1 MACSGME
8 CVWHAKNDPAQLPD
22 HRGASYSLVLLQRL
36 TQGIGD
42 YLQHLDAGKTLV
54 VADGE
59 GRNSVYLASLGYDVR
74 ATDYSQVAQVKA
86 KALAKEAGV
95 DVDFVLSDI
104 YDTGWSDQAYD
115 NVVAIFIQF
124 VPPERMGEIFIAL
137 ARATRA
143 GGTLLIH
150 GYTPEQ
156 VALGTGGPG
165 NPDHMY
171 TPDML
176 ANAFSHMQITVNRA
190 YTATLDEGRGH
201 SGPSALIDFVAKG

>member
-1 MACSGME
+1 ME
-8 CVWHAKNDPAQLPD
+8 NFWDKRYA
-22 HRGASYSLVLLQRL
+22 G
-36 TQGIGD
+36 TD
-42 YLQHLDAGKTLV
+42 YLFGTQPAAGLIALEPHLVAGGKTLV

-59 GRNSVYLASLGYDVR
+59 GRNSVYLASKGYDVR

-95 DVDFVLSDI
+95 DVDFFLSDI
-104 YDTGWSDQAYD
+104 YDARWSDEAYD

-124 VPPERMGEIFIAL
+124 VPPERMDEIFNAL
-137 ARATRA
+137 ARAIRS

-176 ANAFSHMQITVNRA
+176 ANAFSQMQITVNRA
-190 YTATLDEGRGH
+190 
-201 SGPSALIDFVAKG
+201 

>member
-1 MACSGME
+1 ME
-8 CVWHAKNDPAQLPD
+8 NFWDKRYAGADYLFGTKPAAGLIALEPQLVA
-22 HRGASYSLVLLQRL
+22 GGETLVL
-36 TQGIGD
+36 
-42 YLQHLDAGKTLV
+42 
-54 VADGE
+54 ADGE
-59 GRNSVYLASLGYDVR
+59 GRNSVYLASRGYDVR

-86 KALAKEAGV
+86 KVLAKEASV

-104 YDTGWSDQAYD
+104 YDTGWSDEAYD

-124 VPPERMGEIFIAL
+124 VPPERMGEIFTALAL

-165 NPDHMY
+165 NPNHMY
-171 TPDML
+171 NPICRPRRFRICRLRLTAPITPPWTK
-176 ANAFSHMQITVNRA
+176 AAAIPAH
-190 YTATLDEGRGH
+190 H
-201 SGPSALIDFVAKG
+201 P

>member
-1 MACSGME
+1 ME
-8 CVWHAKNDPAQLPD
+8 NFWDKRYA
-22 HRGASYSLVLLQRL
+22 GS
-36 TQGIGD
+36 D
-42 YLQHLDAGKTLV
+42 YLFGTKPAAGLIDLEPHLVAGGKTLV

-59 GRNSVYLASLGYDVR
+59 GRNSVFLASRGYDVR
-74 ATDYSQVAQVKA
+74 ATDYSQVAQEKA

-104 YDTGWSDQAYD
+104 YDAGWSDEAYD

-124 VPPERMGEIFIAL
+124 VPPERMEEIFTAL
-137 ARATRA
+137 ARATGE

-171 TPDML
+171 TTDML
-176 ANAFSHMQITVNRA
+176 ADAFSHMQITVNRA